1 MVQQTNKK
9 PFPQYIDTHP
19 RKHLHWTLF
28 LVVAL
33 AIAAFVL
40 IYIEQ
45 YKTQVEIDA
54 LAPLGSS
61 YSIKN

>member
-1 MVQQTNKK
+1 MPEQKK
-9 PFPQYIDTHP
+9 QPFPQYINQHP

-28 LVVAL
+28 LVVAM

-45 YKTQVEIDA
+45 YKTQVEIDS
-54 LAPLGSS
+54 LAPLGDSF
-61 YSIKN
+61 SIKN